1 LFATVAMTRRFE
13 NSHGK
18 RAKACAE
25 EMEQQSQEFC
35 RSFDLAANQ
44 MSREYFLLNPK
55 FSNALE
61 NI

>member
-1 LFATVAMTRRFE
+1 MTLRFE

-44 MSREYFLLNPK
+44 MSRRYFLLNPK